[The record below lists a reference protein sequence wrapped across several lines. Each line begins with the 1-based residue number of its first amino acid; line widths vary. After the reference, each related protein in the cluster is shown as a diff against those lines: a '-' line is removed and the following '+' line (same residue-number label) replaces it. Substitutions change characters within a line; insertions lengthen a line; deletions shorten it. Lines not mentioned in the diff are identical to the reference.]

1 MNSIKWTREPEAVTH
16 ECVSDSDGG
25 KTSPT
30 LLDRV
35 RDWHDHPAW
44 VRFHACYNPLLRLW
58 CRRFEFDDDTSDELC
73 QRIWIELM
81 RRMRTFRYDPSRSF
95 RGWLWRLL
103 RSRAI
108 DLLRNRRTTLPSS
121 LDDPSAEL
129 SLLIFS
135 EREAMQDECEPGAES
150 NFLRQAVEAQESVRL
165 RVDPETWLAYWS
177 VAIEDRPFRETAESL
192 GKSYTA
198 VYNGYRRVDRMLRA
212 EGERRMAAL
221 SSLSAGSPD
230 CLRCGNRSIS

>member
-1 MNSIKWTREPEAVTH
+1 MITKTLVTRLGMRFMKRSRKPEVATH
-16 ECVSDSDGG
+16 ECVPEPVGG

-44 VRFHACYNPLLRLW
+44 LRFYGCYNPLLRLW
-58 CRRFEFDDDTSDELC
+58 CRRFGFDDDTSDELC

-108 DLLRNRRTTLPSS
+108 DLLRNRRATVLRS
-121 LDDPSAEL
+121 LDRPFLRVIAPALPGTGEPMRTR
-129 SLLIFS
+129 
-135 EREAMQDECEPGAES
+135 REFGLKAS
-150 NFLRQAVEAQESVRL
+150 TVFLRQAAEVQELVRS
-165 RVDPETWLAYWS
+165 RVDPETWSAYWF
-177 VAIEDRPFRETAESL
+177 EDDRGPTRAGGRREP
-192 GKSYTA
+192 
-198 VYNGYRRVDRMLRA
+198 
-212 EGERRMAAL
+212 GEDVHGRL
-221 SSLSAGSPD
+221 
-230 CLRCGNRSIS
+230 